1 MALRGIA
8 SPFASPDHSHDV
20 PAAATVLTGVA
31 IVAALYFARD
41 VLIPIA
47 LAVLISFVLAPMANA
62 LRRIGAPRIPAVIA
76 VAVLSFG
83 AILGVGALGTTQISQ
98 LAENLPQYEQHIRDK
113 IRTLRVSTTG
123 NGAVSRA
130 STVIDDIGKEIAG
143 NKPAAPAGSTAVTPA
158 KEAAPIAVEIHPSDA
173 NALKVASEY
182 LLAIFSPVASTFLVI
197 LFVIFFLLQ
206 QEDLRDRV
214 IKLLGTRELH
224 RTTEAMQDA
233 AAGLS
238 RYFLLQTILNAL
250 SGVVVGLGLWA
261 IGVPSP
267 LLWGIFTMLMRFVPY
282 VGSIIAGVVP
292 VALAAAVDPGWSM
305 VISTAALFIVGEGV
319 MGQIIEPF
327 VYGRQ
332 TGLSPLAIM
341 IAATFWTWLWGP
353 IGLILATP
361 LTMCLV
367 ILGQYTKNLEFL
379 RVLLGDQPALTPPE
393 SFYQRLIAGDPAEI
407 VDQAER
413 QLKSARLVDYYD
425 VVALPG
431 LALAQLD
438 ASSGELSPERQ
449 TLLVDGVTEL
459 IDGLADH
466 VDIVTEAPA
475 TKSGA
480 GADTT
485 SQNVAMVCIGGR
497 GSVDQA
503 AGSLFVQLNN
513 RAGQLAK
520 MSDEAGLAG
529 LAAIKAAHHDVP
541 LICLSYVGT
550 ARSTQVRFMVRRIHR
565 LFPAADVLVGLWM
578 MPAND
583 PEFALIKD
591 GLGNDPVVTSL
602 KAALEFA
609 RGHASLQAADLE
621 TEHRD
626 TISMPRMSELP
637 SVLVPQGA

>member
-1 MALRGIA
+1 MATRRIHAPSLT
-8 SPFASPDHSHDV
+8 PDRSHDFTASV
-20 PAAATVLTGVA
+20 SVLTGVT

-41 VLIPIA
+41 VLIPVA
-47 LAVLISFVLAPMANA
+47 LAVLISFVLAPMAHA
-62 LRRIGAPRIPAVIA
+62 LRRIGVPRVPAVIA

-98 LAENLPQYEQHIRDK
+98 LAENLPEYQQHIRDK
-113 IRTLRVSTTG
+113 IRALRVSTTG
-123 NGAVSRA
+123 NGTVSRA
-130 STVIDDIGKEIAG
+130 STVIDNIGKEISG
-143 NKPAAPAGSTAVTPA
+143 SNPPAAGPSPAPQVRD
-158 KEAAPIAVEIHPSDA
+158 AAPIAVEIRPSDA

-182 LLAIFSPVASTFLVI
+182 LMAIFSPVASTFLVI

-214 IKLLGTRELH
+214 IKLLGTHELH

-250 SGVVVGLGLWA
+250 SGLVIGLGLWA

-282 VGSIIAGVVP
+282 IGSIIAGVVP

-305 VISTAALFIVGEGV
+305 VISTAALFVVGEGV

-327 VYGRQ
+327 AYGRQ

-341 IAATFWTWLWGP
+341 IAATFWTWVWGP

-367 ILGQYTKNLEFL
+367 ILGQYTKSLEFL

-413 QLKSARLVDYYD
+413 QLRNVKLIDYYD
-425 VVALPG
+425 AVALPG
-431 LALAQLD
+431 LVLAQLD

-449 TLLVDGVTEL
+449 TLLVDGVAEL

-466 VDIVTEAPA
+466 VDSETDPPA
-475 TKSGA
+475 ARPGNAA
-480 GADTT
+480 GDVRL
-485 SQNVAMVCIGGR
+485 SVAMVCIGGR
-497 GSVDQA
+497 GPVDQS
-503 AGSLFVQLNN
+503 AGSLLVQLFG
-513 RAGQLAK
+513 REGLSAE

-529 LAAIKAAHHDVP
+529 LAAIKAAHQDVP
-541 LICLSYVGT
+541 LICVSYVGT
-550 ARSTQVRFMVRRIHR
+550 ARSTQVRFMVRRIRR
-565 LFPAADVLVGLWM
+565 LFPATQVLVGLWT
-578 MPAND
+578 MPATD
-583 PEFALIKD
+583 PEWALIKD
-591 GLGNDPVVTSL
+591 GLGDHPVVTSL

-609 RGHASLQAADLE
+609 LGQVPFHAMDLE
-621 TEHRD
+621 QRPAD
-626 TISMPRMSELP
+626 TISIPRLSALP
-637 SVLVPQGA
+637 PAPLPQGA

>member
-1 MALRGIA
+1 MAMGRAHSQSTRL
-8 SPFASPDHSHDV
+8 DHGHDLT
-20 PAAATVLTGVA
+20 AAASVVTGVT

-41 VLIPIA
+41 VLIPVA
-47 LAVLISFVLAPMANA
+47 LAVLISFVLAPMAHA
-62 LRRIGAPRIPAVIA
+62 LRRIGVPRVPAVIA

-83 AILGVGALGTTQISQ
+83 AILGVGALGATQISQ
-98 LAENLPQYEQHIRDK
+98 LAENLPQYQQHIRDK

-123 NGAVSRA
+123 SGAVSRA
-130 STVIDDIGKEIAG
+130 STVIDDIGKELAG
-143 NKPAAPAGSTAVTPA
+143 NKPVAPAELSAVAPA
-158 KEAAPIAVEIHPSDA
+158 KDAAPIAVEIRPSDA

-182 LLAIFSPVASTFLVI
+182 LVAIFSPVASTFLVI

-250 SGVVVGLGLWA
+250 SGLVIGLGLWV

-267 LLWGIFTMLMRFVPY
+267 LLWGIFTLLMRFVPY
-282 VGSIIAGVVP
+282 IGSIIAGVVP

-305 VISTAALFIVGEGV
+305 VISTAGLFIAGEGV
-319 MGQIIEPF
+319 MGQIVEPF

-341 IAATFWTWLWGP
+341 VAATFWTWLWGP

-413 QLKSARLVDYYD
+413 QLKSTTLVDYYD
-425 VVALPG
+425 TVALPG
-431 LALAQLD
+431 LVLAQLD
-438 ASSGELSPERQ
+438 AGSGELSPERQ
-449 TLLVDGVTEL
+449 TLLVDGVAEL
-459 IDGLADH
+459 IDGLAGH
-466 VDIVTEAPA
+466 NDIEADPPA
-475 TKSGA
+475 AKPGIAA
-480 GADTT
+480 GGT
-485 SQNVAMVCIGGR
+485 SKRVAMVCIGGR
-497 GSVDQA
+497 GPVDQA
-503 AGSLFVQLNN
+503 AGSLLVQLLDREGLN
-513 RAGQLAK
+513 AT
-520 MSDEAGLAG
+520 MSGEAGLAG
-529 LAAIKAAHHDVP
+529 LTAIKAAHGGVP
-541 LICLSYVGT
+541 LICVSYVGT
-550 ARSTQVRFMVRRIHR
+550 ARSTQVRFMVRRIRR
-565 LFPAADVLVGLWM
+565 LFPSTQVLVGLWT
-578 MPAND
+578 MPATD
-583 PEFALIKD
+583 PEWALIKE
-591 GLGNDPVVTSL
+591 GLGEDPVAISL
-602 KAALEFA
+602 KQALEFA

-621 TEHRD
+621 TERAD
-626 TISMPRMSELP
+626 TISMPRLSALP
-637 SVLVPQGA
+637 PVLVPQGA